1 MQEREGGDNTQV
13 VESRQV
19 ETKSCN
25 MWSVRQRYVL
35 IGYRNGVN
43 NNDQLAVSTSVVF
56 HSFQCQKQHNTRGR
70 MKKQ

>member
-1 MQEREGGDNTQV
+1 MGEGGDSTQV
-13 VESRQV
+13 VKSRQV

-25 MWSVRQRYVL
+25 IRYVHQSNVL

-43 NNDQLAVSTSVVF
+43 NNDQLAVSTSVAF

-70 MKKQ
+70 VKKQ